1 VPLSR
6 MPFLKLIRLGL
17 VAATIMLGAA
27 APSLADAPPLR
38 IGYVAAM
45 ANAPVLIA
53 QQEGY
58 FKAQGLAVELT
69 PFGDGAAIQQA
80 IAAGKI
86 DVAYTGAPPVY
97 QWFARGLPLR
107 ILAKVNYGQA
117 ALVVKAGGPIQNLSD
132 LKGQKI
138 AGNARGSGMDVLLRG
153 YVLQNQ
159 AKLTPDKDV
168 QIVQMPVGNMNAA
181 LDTGI
186 VGAAFEWEPFISQA
200 VLRGTGSVLF
210 DVNQALPHYPWY
222 VIAATQSTIDQRPD
236 DLIKLL
242 RANHQAIA
250 FLYAHPEESDRII
263 ATDFKLG
270 TVQSPDGKTI
280 TPEAI
285 VAEARKRLGW
295 SDQIT
300 PSDAAFIQQ
309 LMGYS
314 LQQGFLT
321 KPLKA
326 SDVIDTGLWVR
337 ATAAQN

>member
-1 VPLSR
+1 MSLFRIRS
-6 MPFLKLIRLGL
+6 LKILRLNLLAIALIFG
-17 VAATIMLGAA
+17 AAT
-27 APSLADAPPLR
+27 PTLADAPALR
-38 IGYVAAM
+38 IGYVTAM

-58 FKAQGLAVELT
+58 FKAQGLAVQLT

-97 QWFARGLPLR
+97 QWFARGLPLQ

-117 ALVVKAGGPIQNLSD
+117 ALVVKAGGPIHDLAG

-153 YVLQNQ
+153 YVLQSH

-186 VGAAFEWEPFISQA
+186 VGAAFEWEPFISQT

-210 DVNQALPHYPWY
+210 DVNQALPNYPWY
-222 VIAATQSTIDQRPD
+222 VIAATQSTIDKRPN

-250 FLYAHPEESDRII
+250 FLYAHQAESNSVI
-263 ATDFKLG
+263 AAAFKLAP
-270 TVQSPDGKTI
+270 VQTSDGKTVA
-280 TPEAI
+280 PEAI

-295 SDQIT
+295 SDEIT
-300 PSDAAFIQQ
+300 PADAAFIQR

-321 KPLKA
+321 KPMKA
-326 SDVIDTGLWVR
+326 SDVIDTRLWVR
-337 ATAAQN
+337 ATAAHN